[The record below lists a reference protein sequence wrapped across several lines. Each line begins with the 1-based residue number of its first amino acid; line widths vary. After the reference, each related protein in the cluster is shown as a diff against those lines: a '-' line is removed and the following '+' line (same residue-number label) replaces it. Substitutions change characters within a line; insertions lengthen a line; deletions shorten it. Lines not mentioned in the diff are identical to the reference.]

1 MEKGRYAVQIVCSKC
16 SATTVPEPAQH
27 QCQKTATI
35 RCWLPS
41 TQCPQALVSMLIFS
55 VNDLQT
61 AIITK
66 SINFSLTKLDSTIR

>member
-1 MEKGRYAVQIVCSKC
+1 LFAANAQQQQYQNQRST
-16 SATTVPEPAQH
+16 SAKRLQLSVVGFHRLNAH
-27 QCQKTATI
+27 
-35 RCWLPS
+35 RS
-41 TQCPQALVSMLIFS
+41 TSPCPQALVSMLIFS